1 MCQHILGLTSSL
13 PSSNMYV
20 LTPKF
25 VSETS
30 KASVRDRVSG
40 ISILSSTLQREG
52 CKNNF
57 NFFYR
62 NCKWPLTPPPF
73 FAYAPKKKS
82 LKIRTPNTVV
92 GIFSRIWAPRPTS
105 VSQIWPRGVSLK
117 RSCKMHFRRVDLV
130 SIGPPSQK
138 L

>member
-20 LTPKF
+20 LSPKF

-40 ISILSSTLQREG
+40 LSILSSTLQREG
-52 CKNNF
+52 CKNNL
-57 NFFYR
+57 NFFLQ
-62 NCKWPLTPPPF
+62 KLQMATDPPPF

-92 GIFSRIWAPRPTS
+92 GVFCRIWAPRPTS

-138 L
+138 